1 MALFIHGQKWF
12 IREIHRDEM
21 RSEQEME
28 TFQLAETCIRHL
40 LDQNISYRDALEVA
54 YMPHISHTQELISQ
68 GYPVIK
74 RKQVLH
80 AKELFQDL
88 LTLSLDDTSRPS
100 KECSI
105 LCKPTLLC
113 GVC

>member
-1 MALFIHGQKWF
+1 MGRSGPSVRYI
-12 IREIHRDEM
+12 EM
-21 RSEQEME
+21 RCDLNRRWKL
-28 TFQLAETCIRHL
+28 FQLAETCIRHL
-40 LDQNISYRDALEVA
+40 SDQNISYRDALDVA
-54 YMPHISHTQELISQ
+54 YMPHISHTQELIVYSQ

-100 KECSI
+100 KET
-105 LCKPTLLC
+105 PGLLIPRENKYTQIQ
-113 GVC
+113 